1 MISLITTSIK
11 SDFLLKTAMSV
22 KGQTCLDFEWILLID
37 GIENVND
44 SILNW
49 IDSNIPQ
56 SKIIIKNHQG
66 RNKALID
73 AHNLANYLYLGWLDD
88 DDLLHPQCLQNC
100 LDVILQGCQLVYTN
114 HYKINKDGRIIES
127 IKFGYSYRNLREL
140 FCAFH
145 FRLFTRNLYELVG
158 GIDSTFKYS
167 MDYELCLRF
176 GKVTDF
182 YHLDKF
188 LYYYRIHDNRISE
201 LHKKEQQECHLTA
214 YLSHDLSI

>member
-11 SDFLLKTAMSV
+11 SDFLLRTAMSV

-66 RNKALID
+66 RNKSLVD
-73 AHNLANYLYLGWLDD
+73 AHNLANYLYLGWLDN

-114 HYKINKDGRIIES
+114 HYKIKLLIGN
-127 IKFGYSYRNLREL
+127 
-140 FCAFH
+140 
-145 FRLFTRNLYELVG
+145 
-158 GIDSTFKYS
+158 
-167 MDYELCLRF
+167 
-176 GKVTDF
+176 
-182 YHLDKF
+182 
-188 LYYYRIHDNRISE
+188 
-201 LHKKEQQECHLTA
+201 
-214 YLSHDLSI
+214 